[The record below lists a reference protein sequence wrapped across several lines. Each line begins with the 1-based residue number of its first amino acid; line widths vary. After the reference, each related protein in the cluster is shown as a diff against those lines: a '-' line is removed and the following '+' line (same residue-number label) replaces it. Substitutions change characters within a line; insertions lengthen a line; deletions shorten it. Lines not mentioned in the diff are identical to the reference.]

1 MAVDGY
7 LNFDTKLDTSGFNGG
22 LAQVNTTVTKSIE
35 RVKNQLKTFA
45 KTAAVAFST
54 YAITNFGKECIELG
68 SDLAEVQ
75 NVVDVT
81 FSASVILAVV
91 LP

>member
-35 RVKNQLKTFA
+35 KVKISLRPLQRLPLLLSALMQLQISA
-45 KTAAVAFST
+45 K
-54 YAITNFGKECIELG
+54 
-68 SDLAEVQ
+68 
-75 NVVDVT
+75 
-81 FSASVILAVV
+81 SALSLV
-91 LP
+91 LTLRRCRMLLMLLFRQ